1 MAVWLESMNAQEIF
15 RSRKNDVVRLWTEAV
30 YSTYPFETTGLHRL
44 WTEAVYSTYPF
55 ETTGFLRTKQDA
67 FGNPVANMT
76 KEAAGTLY
84 DAVAGEE
91 VEIATVKNALER
103 FVKLRAVQT
112 FTPSQGLGVFYLMKP
127 LLREHILPE
136 LAGQGELDAYLT
148 AESRLDSLAL
158 LAFDIYTAARET
170 LAESRIKEIRNQH
183 AQLAR
188 WAQTLEEGPSGAR

>member
-1 MAVWLESMNAQEIF
+1 MAVWLEFMNAQEIF
-15 RSRKNDVVRLWTEAV
+15 RSRKNDVV
-30 YSTYPFETTGLHRL
+30 RL

-91 VEIATVKNALER
+91 VEVATVKNALER

-127 LLREHILPE
+127 LLRERILPE
-136 LAGQGELDAYLT
+136 LAEQGELDAYLT

-170 LAESRIKEIRNQH
+170 LAESRIKEIRNQY

>member
-1 MAVWLESMNAQEIF
+1 MWS
-15 RSRKNDVVRLWTEAV
+15 
-30 YSTYPFETTGLHRL
+30 GL

-91 VEIATVKNALER
+91 VEVATVKNALER

-127 LLREHILPE
+127 LLRERILPE
-136 LAGQGELDAYLT
+136 LAEQGELDAYLT

-170 LAESRIKEIRNQH
+170 LAESQH
-183 AQLAR
+183 QGNPQPVRPTGALGADIGGRPGPAR
-188 WAQTLEEGPSGAR
+188 VDAAAGGGLMPKRGGGQCPRPAFYCGTAAGNGPPAP

>member
-1 MAVWLESMNAQEIF
+1 MNAQEIF
-15 RSRKNDVVRLWTEAV
+15 RSRKNDVV
-30 YSTYPFETTGLHRL
+30 RL

-76 KEAAGTLY
+76 KEA
-84 DAVAGEE
+84 GEE
-91 VEIATVKNALER
+91 VEVATVKNALER

-127 LLREHILPE
+127 LLRERILPE
-136 LAGQGELDAYLT
+136 LAEQGELDAYLT

-170 LAESRIKEIRNQH
+170 LAESRIKEIRNQY